1 MDFSVGI
8 SDMICTAKIIKL
20 DHCDQYIKVT
30 NILKN
35 INEMSIKEAYRSYNQ
50 NIKNVFNKC
59 KKINKYAFEDEHIEK
74 LLHFG
79 TYKST

>member
-1 MDFSVGI
+1 
-8 SDMICTAKIIKL
+8 
-20 DHCDQYIKVT
+20 
-30 NILKN
+30 
-35 INEMSIKEAYRSYNQ
+35 MSIKEAYRSYNQ

-59 KKINKYAFEDEHIEK
+59 KKINKYTFEDEHIEK